1 MSGMIH
7 TCAPSHQETF
17 DDFVKKQYQIT
28 LDFMRHNDLSTVE
41 FRYCKDQLQFFY
53 EYGKHREDDRNDDF
67 DE

>member
-28 LDFMRHNDLSTVE
+28 LDFMRHNHLSYNE
-41 FRYCKDQLQFFY
+41 FKYCKDQIELFSDY
-53 EYGKHREDDRNDDF
+53 TTHRDGLDQ
-67 DE
+67 